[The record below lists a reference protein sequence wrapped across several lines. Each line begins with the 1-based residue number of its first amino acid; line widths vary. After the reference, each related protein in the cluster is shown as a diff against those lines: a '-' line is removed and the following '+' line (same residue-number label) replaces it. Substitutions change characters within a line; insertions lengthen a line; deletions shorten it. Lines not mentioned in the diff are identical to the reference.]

1 MRISTRIRERCA
13 GERDQRIAGESIHS
27 RESCPNSKRENQ
39 RMSMRIDLGLDRERE
54 RREMKECGTE
64 SRREENDTVKE

>member
-54 RREMKECGTE
+54 REKGNERVWDREQE
-64 SRREENDTVKE
+64 RRE